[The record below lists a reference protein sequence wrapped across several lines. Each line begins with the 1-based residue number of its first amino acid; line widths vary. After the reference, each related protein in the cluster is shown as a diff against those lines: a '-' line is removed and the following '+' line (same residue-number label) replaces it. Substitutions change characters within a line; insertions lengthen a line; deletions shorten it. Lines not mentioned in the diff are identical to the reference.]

1 MKTTINYG
9 LNIFLCA
16 TPGREKLKKTIR
28 FLIDPE
34 DAHAKN

>member
-9 LNIFLCA
+9 LNIFLFA

-28 FLIDPE
+28 FLMPTL
-34 DAHAKN
+34 KTKC